1 MKTKKLHDCVDKQ
14 MSRHAFGVTIVAD
27 ANDAPL
33 ILLPRTAC

>member
-14 MSRHAFGVTIVAD
+14 MSRRAFGVTIVAD